1 MKVYAQK
8 QNQPPQQGSPHVTG
22 SRIPAYSKAPV
33 GFQAKLSVNNPDDI
47 YEQEADRVADQI
59 MRMRASQPNA
69 APPIQRIPRAN
80 NHTRPLRAQGS
91 SAATESNALQSTEAT
106 VRALDSSGEPLDSA
120 LRSFFEPRF
129 GHSFERVRV
138 HTDAAAAKSS
148 QDLGALAYTR
158 GRHIVFAPGRFEPHT
173 ERGQRLL
180 AHELAHVVQQNWAGQ
195 EPIQRSYLDPT
206 PEAIV
211 VREVP
216 QPAVL
221 ITDEED
227 ETAQI
232 QRAPDSGTTEE
243 APTPTL
249 ASPTITFSPSGA
261 IARGDTITASVAFT
275 PTAKEK
281 LKVTGWKYTT
291 SGGDTVTRPK
301 SDVGFQSEWKGIMAL
316 SGDIEL
322 SYTVTPLGKS
332 AVTGTPVTATV
343 TVNDRTGPAWQTTIT
358 DEGETALSGMP
369 SPPEKAEELGH
380 HEVPADLEPA
390 AAQTQI
396 SSGPNAG
403 FTFVDMVQ
411 DRNYKSQPKIH
422 PDVTNATS
430 PFRVFHKD
438 AGLLYFA
445 TTGDARTLIAKAD
458 YTDLKIAGG
467 ITFKVPDWTAFYKKY
482 NVYTVTV
489 SGGGKTVTAQRGWW
503 VFEPNTETGALKITD
518 PGAVRAAL
526 GIGATTPYS
535 AAANSNGGFQA
546 IALMPSADIPSATRS
561 HEFTHATHSHRA
573 NFHKIVRAL
582 DPRRVLENSVS
593 TPSKPVIFKDKIHAL
608 LGEIKKPNHELVDE
622 AASKAAGSFVPISG
636 KTMAAINRDPASGAS
651 LGALWDLTHDQ
662 QLG

>member
-1 MKVYAQK
+1 M
-8 QNQPPQQGSPHVTG
+8 
-22 SRIPAYSKAPV
+22 
-33 GFQAKLSVNNPDDI
+33 
-47 YEQEADRVADQI
+47 
-59 MRMRASQPNA
+59 
-69 APPIQRIPRAN
+69 
-80 NHTRPLRAQGS
+80 
-91 SAATESNALQSTEAT
+91 
-106 VRALDSSGEPLDSA
+106 RALDSSGEPLDAA

-138 HTDAAAAKSS
+138 HTDAAAATSS

-180 AHELAHVVQQNWAGQ
+180 AHELAHVVQQNCAGQ
-195 EPIQRSYLDPT
+195 EHIQRSYLDPT
-206 PEAIV
+206 PDAIA
-211 VREVP
+211 VREMP

-227 ETAQI
+227 ETPQI
-232 QRAPDSGTTEE
+232 QRAPASGTAE
-243 APTPTL
+243 ATPTPTL
-249 ASPTITFSPSGA
+249 ASPTITFSPSGP
-261 IARGDTITASVAFT
+261 IGRGDTITASVVFT
-275 PTAKEK
+275 PAANEK
-281 LKVTGWKYTT
+281 LKITGWKYTT

-316 SGDIEL
+316 SGNLEL
-322 SYTVTPLGKS
+322 SYTVTPLGKP
-332 AVTGTPVTATV
+332 AVTGTPVTSTV

-358 DEGETALSGMP
+358 DEAETPLSGAT

-380 HEVPADLEPA
+380 HEVPAGLEPA
-390 AAQTQI
+390 ATQTQI

-411 DRNYKSQPKIH
+411 DRNYQSQPKIH

-445 TTGDARTLIAKAD
+445 TNGGARTLIPKAE
-458 YTDLKIAGG
+458 YTGLKIAGG
-467 ITFKVPDWTAFYKKY
+467 TITFKVPDWTAFYKKY
-482 NVYTVTV
+482 DVYTVMV
-489 SGGGKTVTAQRGWW
+489 SAGGKTVTAQKGWW
-503 VFEPNTETGALKITD
+503 VLEPNTETGAVKITD

-526 GIGATTPYS
+526 RIGATVPLDP
-535 AAANSNGGFQA
+535 ADVNPNGGFQA

-593 TPSKPVIFKDKIHAL
+593 TPSNPVSFKDKIHAL
-608 LGEIKKPNHELVDE
+608 LTEIRKPNHELVDE
-622 AASKAAGSFVPISG
+622 AASKAAGSFVPVSG

-651 LGALWDLTHDQ
+651 LGALWDLTHDG